1 MIIVK
6 IGGGEGINLEGTIA
20 DLSEVQEKFIIV
32 HGANALRDKL
42 AEALGQTK
50 QVITSV
56 KGYSSVYSDDKM
68 IDLLMMSYAGIRN
81 KRIVELCH
89 RHGINAVGLSGLDG
103 KAVQGVR
110 NKGIRV
116 YQDGK
121 QKIVRDFSGKPESV
135 NKALLDLLL
144 ENGYVPVLTVP
155 IVDEE
160 NNAINTENDDVVRV
174 LQRSVRA
181 DTVINLIEAPGFL
194 ADKDDESTLIQK
206 MSPLEL
212 EAREQQVAGRMK
224 RKMLAVRKL
233 VEAGATRVVIA
244 DGRTEHPVADAL
256 AGKGTVIA

>member
-1 MIIVK
+1 MMIVK
-6 IGGGEGINLEGTIA
+6 IGGGDGINLEGIIA
-20 DLSEVQEKFIIV
+20 DLSRVPEKFIII

-56 KGYSSVYSDDKM
+56 KGYSSVYSDNSM
-68 IDLLMMSYAGIRN
+68 IDLMMMSYAGIRN
-81 KRIVELCH
+81 KRIVELCQ
-89 RHGINAVGLSGLDG
+89 RHGINAVGLSGLDR

-135 NKALLDLLL
+135 NKALLDLLVD
-144 ENGYVPVLTVP
+144 NGYVPVLTVP
-155 IVDEE
+155 IIDEE

-174 LQRSVRA
+174 LQQTIRA
-181 DTVINLIEAPGFL
+181 KTVINLIEAPGFL
-194 ADKDDESTLIQK
+194 IDRSDETTLIRK
-206 MSPLEL
+206 ISPFEL
-212 EAREQQVAGRMK
+212 GAREQEVEGRMK

-233 VEAGATRVVIA
+233 FEGGATKVIIA
-244 DGRTEHPVADAL
+244 DGRAEHPVADAL
-256 AGKGTVIA
+256 SGKGTVIA